1 MTILRSL
8 VVTCLML
15 AVPTTALANMLTRG
29 HCKAAEAS
37 AATQASTGHAGH
49 QMHAGMSMDHAAM
62 ADHAGH
68 DQGAKVTKGDCK
80 CGCSC
85 SGQHCVSG
93 GAGFLSAAVS
103 DGMSLD
109 AAGTEAAAA
118 LVVHVSAAHHLD
130 LLRPPTRL

>member
-1 MTILRSL
+1 MRSL

-29 HCKAAEAS
+29 HCKAASEAS
-37 AATQASTGHAGH
+37 AATQASTGQAGH
-49 QMHAGMSMDHAAM
+49 QMHAGMSMDRAAM
-62 ADHAGH
+62 ADHSGH
-68 DQGAKVTKGDCK
+68 DQDAKVAKGDCK

-93 GAGFLSAAVS
+93 GAGFLSAAIS
-103 DGMSLD
+103 DGMSLV
-109 AAGTEAAAA
+109 ATGTEATAA
-118 LVVHVSAAHHLD
+118 LVVRISAAHHLD